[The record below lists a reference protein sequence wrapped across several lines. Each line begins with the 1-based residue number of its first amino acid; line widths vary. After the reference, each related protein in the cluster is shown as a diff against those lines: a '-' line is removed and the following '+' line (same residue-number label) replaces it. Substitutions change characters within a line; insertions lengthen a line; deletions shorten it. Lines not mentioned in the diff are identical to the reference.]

1 MSLLNEYINKNL
13 SVQEMEEELKRL
25 ILEYNRITKRYL
37 FVYATTIEKQL
48 PPQILSLDR
57 SDADVIYDL
66 LCDKTDV
73 KHLDFYVETKGGNAE
88 AVEEIVR
95 FLRSR
100 FETVNF
106 VIAGEA
112 KSAGTILVLSGD
124 EIWMSETGSLGTIDA
139 QMFIGRSPISAHDY
153 IEWVNQKREEAQIN
167 GKLNPFDATMVAQI
181 TPGELVGVHNAYN
194 YAKDLVKEWL
204 PKYKFK
210 NWTVTKTRGIPVTDD
225 MRKTKADDIANELCN
240 HTRWRS
246 HGRPIKIEDLEKIGL
261 EINRLENNPE
271 LAIIVQRIRIVTR
284 LLFSN
289 STHYKLF
296 ATKDNKI
303 FKSAAPIN
311 QQVVATQDTTK
322 TDAIG
327 REIKCPKCGKIHR
340 LYAKFIPDLNI
351 DEQIQKQGFKPF
363 PKDAKLKCE
372 CGYEFDLLG
381 LKNDIEMK
389 IGRKIIFN

>member
-13 SVQEMEEELKRL
+13 SVQELEEELKRL
-25 ILEYNRITKRYL
+25 IIEYNRITKRYL

-66 LCDKTDV
+66 LCDKNDV
-73 KHLDFYVETKGGNAE
+73 KHLDLYVETKGGNAE

-95 FLRSR
+95 FLRSK

-124 EIWMSETGSLGTIDA
+124 EIWMSETGSLGPIDA

-153 IEWVNQKREEAQIN
+153 IEWVNQKREEAQRD

-210 NWTVTKTRGIPVTDD
+210 NWTVTKTRGIPVTND
-225 MRKTKADDIANELCN
+225 MRDKKAVDIANELCN

-296 ATKDNKI
+296 ATMDNKI

-311 QQVVATQDTTK
+311 QQVVATQDITK
-322 TDAIG
+322 TDAVG
-327 REIKCPKCGKIHR
+327 REIKCPKCGIVHR
-340 LYAKFIPDLNI
+340 LYVKFIPDLNI
-351 DEQIQKQGFKPF
+351 DEQVQKQGFKPF